1 MFHSG
6 AEHTATHTGVDK
18 NGNETHYIVTATPL
32 HHAPDGSV
40 EAVMEIA
47 TDITRLR
54 ELEEEKLAAERMA
67 AVGQTVAGLAHGVK
81 NVITGLEG
89 GLYVM
94 KIGLKNSDVDQLA
107 KGLSM
112 LDNNIARISH
122 FIKEFLGFARGR
134 LPVTQMLY
142 PNQIAREVY
151 ELYRDAALRAGVA
164 LVPDFQSG
172 MTEVSFDPDAL
183 HACLANLV
191 SNALDACMMSDKKD
205 ARIIISTKM
214 KDDIITFE
222 VVDNG
227 IGMDYEVK
235 KKVFTNFFST
245 KESGKGTGL
254 GLLITKKIVQE
265 HGGRVEVISEPG
277 QGATFRL
284 IFPVSR
290 LPKPSE
296 TPGA

>member
-1 MFHSG
+1 VFRTG
-6 AEHTATHTGVDK
+6 AEHTSTHTGVDK
-18 NGNETHYIVTATPL
+18 NGHETHYIVTATPL
-32 HHAPDGSV
+32 HNAPDGSV

-94 KIGLKNSDVDQLA
+94 KTGLKNSDVDQLA

-112 LDNNIARISH
+112 LDNNIARISY

-134 LPVTQMLY
+134 LPVTRIID
-142 PNQIAREVY
+142 PNQVAREVY
-151 ELYRDAALRAGVA
+151 ELYRDAAVRAGVA
-164 LVPDFQSG
+164 LVPNLQQD
-172 MTEVSFDPDAL
+172 MPEASFDPEAL
-183 HACLANLV
+183 HACLTNLV
-191 SNALDACMMSDKKD
+191 SNALDACMMSDRKD
-205 ARIIISTKM
+205 ARIVISTQM
-214 KDDIITFE
+214 KDGIITFE

-265 HGGRVEVISEPG
+265 HGGRVEVLSEPG
-277 QGATFRL
+277 KGATFRL
-284 IFPVSR
+284 LFPVSR
-290 LPKPSE
+290 LPKPAKI
-296 TPGA
+296 PGA